1 MQSRPLKMNF
11 EERGVWNTMKRALK
25 EHNSRNVRQK
35 FYPLNMD
42 SWEKEH
48 KEIEQRYR
56 EVIYEMVSAR
66 MKFEK
71 EEKQRENE
79 LEAANALL
87 LIKIREDRKN
97 ARTENKETRK
107 KTRSEN
113 KENRKNTSPLRR
125 SSRISNQ

>member
-1 MQSRPLKMNF
+1 MQSRPLNLNF

-25 EHNSRNVRQK
+25 EHNSYNVRQK
-35 FYPLNMD
+35 FYPQNMD

-56 EVIYEMVSAR
+56 ESIHEMVSAR
-66 MKFEK
+66 MKFDK

-97 ARTENKETRK
+97 ARI
-107 KTRSEN
+107 EN
-113 KENRKNTSPLRR
+113 KENRKNTLPLRR
-125 SSRISNQ
+125 SSRISNK